1 MQRALQTI
9 MNFRLWVYRLRC
21 EATRSLATT
30 VSNRKWRAVM
40 QSFIRTALQ
49 NEVLLD
55 AGSKERGIRYWSAVE
70 LPSRCWF
77 VVEVCVDG
85 PNKRDVKHFLALSI
99 DEVKRIQL
107 REEPLQWTQV
117 FLGMRAP
124 LESVNGV
131 IFERLEEAH
140 LNAASGQYVYKLASG
155 LTFSVEQPESPQP
168 GVHGGLSELRRVYRR
183 R

>member
-1 MQRALQTI
+1 
-9 MNFRLWVYRLRC
+9 
-21 EATRSLATT
+21 
-30 VSNRKWRAVM
+30 M

-55 AGSKERGIRYWSAVE
+55 AGSKERGIRHWSAVE

-85 PNKRDVKHFLALSI
+85 PTKRDVKHFIALSI
-99 DEVKRIQL
+99 DEVKRIQQ
-107 REEPLQWTQV
+107 REERVRWTQV

-124 LESVNGV
+124 LNSVNGV
-131 IFERLEEAH
+131 IFELLDEAH
-140 LNAASGQYVYKLASG
+140 LNTSSGQYIYKLASG
-155 LTFSVEQPESPQP
+155 LTFSIEPPAPRGPELRDQ
-168 GVHGGLSELRRVYRR
+168 VGLSELRLVYRR